1 MKIKYEFATETVEV
15 EVSAEMAA
23 IHMELERQEYNN
35 NQTETRRH
43 TTLNNRNG
51 EHEWLACDE
60 YNPENI
66 LEADVEA
73 KRIRKALS
81 HLTTTQ
87 IELIEKVFEED
98 MPAKEYAALKGI
110 SPAAVSQQIRTIRK
124 KLKKFL

>member
-66 LEADVEA
+66 LEADYNGP
-73 KRIRKALS
+73 
-81 HLTTTQ
+81 Q
-87 IELIEKVFEED
+87 
-98 MPAKEYAALKGI
+98 
-110 SPAAVSQQIRTIRK
+110 
-124 KLKKFL
+124 KLDH